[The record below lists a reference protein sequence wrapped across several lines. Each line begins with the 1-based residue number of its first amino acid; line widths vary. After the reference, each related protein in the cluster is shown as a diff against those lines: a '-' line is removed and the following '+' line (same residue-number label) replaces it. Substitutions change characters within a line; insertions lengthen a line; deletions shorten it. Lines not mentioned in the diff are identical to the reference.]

1 MPFGYGSGPVNV
13 YDIMSITDTAAPGH
27 PWATQNHG
35 YSYDKIDRLLT
46 ESATT
51 PGNSTFAYD
60 NLDNATTWNT
70 PASGSLSP
78 TFNGLNQAIDL
89 RRIRVTATIPM
100 ATRSLATAPRPTKWD
115 AENRLIE
122 IDYVGTSEQERLQL

>member
-1 MPFGYGSGPVNV
+1 MTS
-13 YDIMSITDTAAPGH
+13 SRITDTAASGH
-27 PWATQNHG
+27 PWATQSHAYTN
-35 YSYDKIDRLLT
+35 DLIDRLLT

-78 TFNGLNQAIDL
+78 TFNGLNQISNVGQQHVFL
-89 RRIRVTATIPM
+89 RRR
-100 ATRSLATAPRPTKWD
+100 RQ
-115 AENRLIE
+115 
-122 IDYVGTSEQERLQL
+122 YCYER